1 MTYKAIAFY
10 RDSVS
15 SALANY
21 DLIVGTEEEAQF
33 QAGIQL
39 NRINKVSAR
48 LTPNYTDGFL
58 FLKLERGLGGW
69 DYWKHMHGD
78 ERQIDFSSVEAKE
91 LYELA
96 EVSHDVQSTTRRLE
110 KITQSDREGIEKLL
124 SELLPSHL
132 NMRAIEETIS

>member
-78 ERQIDFSSVEAKE
+78 ERQIDFSSVEANLESKKGR
-91 LYELA
+91 YKWRCS
-96 EVSHDVQSTTRRLE
+96 VSVPFFD
-110 KITQSDREGIEKLL
+110 
-124 SELLPSHL
+124 L
-132 NMRAIEETIS
+132 NVVCVSANR